1 MKKLKLSKIPSA
13 PLDAEILL
21 SSVLRKKREYLL
33 AHPGDAITLS
43 QSQKYQ
49 ALISRRV
56 KGEPAAYL
64 THHKEFYGLDFYV
77 NKNTLIPRP
86 ESELIIEEVKK
97 IAASPIIIDV
107 GTGSGCL
114 AITLAYSIPQAAVY
128 ATDLSP
134 KALSIAR
141 RNARLHKI
149 NPVREPRSLT
159 QSRNLFLTGLK
170 SAGFSNGIKIKF
182 LRGNLL
188 SPLPSCVWQ
197 LPSKKIIIANLPY
210 LSEKYRKD
218 IRDTSLRYE
227 PREALWGGKDGLK
240 YYRQL
245 FQQISK
251 IIQSRAIDLTIL
263 IEINPEQ
270 TIRIKKVIKQY
281 LPCAEIKIKKDLAGL
296 NRIAVIQMDRR
307 KPAKMRSCCESA
319 TQVSVRLSPLQDLRP
334 DLQNNTLSACVR
346 KRRTAARRGRVLLQK
361 LLPPPLVSPCL
372 SSLQSLNDLN

>member
-1 MKKLKLSKIPSA
+1 MSQATAKLRKRLIPSA
-13 PLDAEILL
+13 PLEAEILL

-33 AHPGDAITLS
+33 ARPGDAIILS

-97 IAASPIIIDV
+97 ITASCAKPIIIDV

-114 AITLAYSIPQAAVY
+114 AITLAHSIPRATVY

-134 KALSIAR
+134 KALSVAR
-141 RNARLHKI
+141 RNARLHK
-149 NPVREPRSLT
+149 VT
-159 QSRNLFLTGLK
+159 
-170 SAGFSNGIKIKF
+170 IKF
-182 LRGNLL
+182 LQGDLI

-210 LSEKYRKD
+210 LSEKYRED
-218 IRDTSLRYE
+218 IRDTSLKYE
-227 PREALWGGKDGLK
+227 PKAALWGGKDGLK

-245 FQQISK
+245 FQQIQTRIRNQESG
-251 IIQSRAIDLTIL
+251 IRIFA
-263 IEINPEQ
+263 EINPEQ
-270 TIRIKKVIKQY
+270 VNKIERIIRKYFVHTD
-281 LPCAEIKIKKDLAGL
+281 IKIKKDLAGL
-296 NRIAVIQMDRR
+296 DRVVVI
-307 KPAKMRSCCESA
+307 KI
-319 TQVSVRLSPLQDLRP
+319 
-334 DLQNNTLSACVR
+334 N
-346 KRRTAARRGRVLLQK
+346 
-361 LLPPPLVSPCL
+361 
-372 SSLQSLNDLN
+372 

>member
-1 MKKLKLSKIPSA
+1 MTISQALSRATKKLKLSKIPSA

-33 AHPGDAITLS
+33 ARPRDAITAS

-49 ALISRRV
+49 ALISRRI

-97 IAASPIIIDV
+97 LTASPIIIDV

-114 AITLAYSIPQAAVY
+114 AITLAHSIPQATVY
-128 ATDLSP
+128 AADLSP
-134 KALSIAR
+134 KALAVAR
-141 RNARLHKI
+141 RNARLHK
-149 NPVREPRSLT
+149 V
-159 QSRNLFLTGLK
+159 
-170 SAGFSNGIKIKF
+170 KIKF
-182 LRGNLL
+182 LQGNLL
-188 SPLPSCVWQ
+188 SPLPYRVWR

-218 IRDTSLRYE
+218 IRDTSLKYE
-227 PREALWGGKDGLK
+227 PRKALWGGKDGLK

-245 FQQISK
+245 FQQIQ
-251 IIQSRAIDLTIL
+251 IRIRNPTYALRASAGRQESGIRIFV
-263 IEINPEQ
+263 EINPEQ
-270 TIRIKKVIKQY
+270 VNKIERMIKQY

-296 NRIAVIQMDRR
+296 DRIVII
-307 KPAKMRSCCESA
+307 KINK
-319 TQVSVRLSPLQDLRP
+319 
-334 DLQNNTLSACVR
+334 
-346 KRRTAARRGRVLLQK
+346 G
-361 LLPPPLVSPCL
+361 
-372 SSLQSLNDLN
+372 